1 MVEQQTAQLD
11 AVFHALA
18 DPTRRLM
25 LQRLAGDDISI
36 GALAAPLA
44 MSFAG
49 ASKHVRVLEDA
60 GLLRRLV
67 RGRCHIC
74 RIEPAPL
81 AMADDWLRDYERYW
95 TDRVD
100 ILESI
105 LRKPEP
111 KPSKR
116 KRSKP

>member
-1 MVEQQTAQLD
+1 MLRR
-11 AVFHALA
+11 LA
-18 DPTRRLM
+18 DH
-25 LQRLAGDDISI
+25 DFSI

-60 GLLRRLV
+60 GLLRRWM
-67 RGRCHIC
+67 RGRSHIC
-74 RIEPAPL
+74 HIEPAPL
-81 AMADDWLRDYERYW
+81 AMANDWLRDYERFW
-95 TDRVD
+95 IARLDS
-100 ILESI
+100 LERA

-111 KPSKR
+111 TPRKA